1 MIKDALFK
9 LTHEIKNPLAVCKGY
24 LDMFDINKIEK
35 SQKYI
40 SIMKQEIDRSL
51 NIMSDFVE
59 FNKIKVIKERIDLSM
74 LLEDVYDSFKI
85 LISNKNINL
94 LYSYNKEIY
103 IMGDYERLKQ
113 VIVNLV
119 KNSIESI
126 DNNGRIEILV
136 EENNSEIGVIIK
148 DNGSGMN
155 KETLN
160 QVKNMFFTTK
170 SNGTGLG
177 VALSN
182 EIIKA
187 HNGELIYNSK
197 ENYGTEA
204 KIILPI

>member
-24 LDMFDINKIEK
+24 LDMFDINKKDK
-35 SQKYI
+35 SEKYI
-40 SIMKQEIDRSL
+40 SIMRQEIDRSL

-59 FNKIKVIKERIDLSM
+59 FNKIKVVKERIDLSM

-94 LYSYNKEIY
+94 LYNNKKEIY
-103 IMGDYERLKQ
+103 VIGDYERLKQ

-119 KNSIESI
+119 KNSLESI
-126 DNNGRIEILV
+126 NTHGRIEIFT
-136 EENNSEIGVIIK
+136 EIKNDKIEVIIK

-155 KETLN
+155 KETLD
-160 QVKNMFFTTK
+160 QIKNMFFTTK

-187 HNGELIYNSK
+187 HNGELLFTSK